1 MRRHLPALF
10 ACLFACAPTLAVA
23 APPPLPPRP
32 VVEDEGLYPDEAAGG
47 IKKKKDAVKRPPRQ
61 PAGPS
66 GGFEGG
72 GGSCISCG
80 PVCDLGP
87 MFGEDEAPRRPRG
100 GGGGGGKRPRG
111 GGRRPKPKQV
121 WIDAQASGSWTF
133 SSMASGADPAVE
145 GADALLSVG
154 ARVEL
159 REGIGFDVDNFTL
172 LASDGTLPTW
182 GLHLSFGQVT
192 RKLRLRMA
200 AGVRTLVIDDPDV
213 SQLWGFETGP
223 SLDYTFQRRWRWDAT
238 VLYGQFPTVT
248 TFLLT
253 TGVSYG
259 TTFAPRLGYRAF
271 FWDGI
276 DHGPELGVTL
286 RF

>member
-1 MRRHLPALF
+1 MRRLLPAL
-10 ACLFACAPTLAVA
+10 LILLVPTLAVA
-23 APPPLPPRP
+23 APPPLPPKAA
-32 VVEDEGLYPDEAAGG
+32 VEDEGLYPEEAAGG
-47 IKKKKDAVKRPPRQ
+47 IKKKKDAVKRPPRT
-61 PAGPS
+61 PSGPS
-66 GGFEGG
+66 GGFDGGG

-111 GGRRPKPKQV
+111 GKRPKPKQV
-121 WIDAQASGSWTF
+121 WVDAWANGGWTF
-133 SSMASGADPAVE
+133 SSMASGGAPNVE
-145 GADALLSVG
+145 GADALLAVG

-159 REGIGFDVDNFTL
+159 REGVGFDVDNFTL
-172 LASDGTLPTW
+172 FASDGTLPTW
-182 GLHLSFGQVT
+182 GLHLSFGTVT
-192 RKLRLRMA
+192 RKLRLRLA
-200 AGVRTLVIDDPDV
+200 AGVRALVIDDPDV
-213 SQLWGFETGP
+213 AQLWGFETGP
-223 SLDYTFQRRWRWDAT
+223 SLDYTFARRWRWDAT

-248 TFLLT
+248 TFLVN

-259 TTFAPRLGYRAF
+259 TTLAPRVGYRAF

-276 DHGPELGVTL
+276 DHGPEVGVTL